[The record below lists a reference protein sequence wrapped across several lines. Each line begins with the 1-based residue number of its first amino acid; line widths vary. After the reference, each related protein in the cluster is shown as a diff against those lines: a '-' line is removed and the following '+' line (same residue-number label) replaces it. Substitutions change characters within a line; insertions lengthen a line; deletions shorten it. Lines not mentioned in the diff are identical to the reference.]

1 MNDENGILEVGV
13 PVDKVTSAKC
23 LGVTV
28 ELKQLPTDSLE

>member
-1 MNDENGILEVGV
+1 MDDESGILEAGV

-28 ELKQLPTDSLE
+28 ELKQLQTDSVE